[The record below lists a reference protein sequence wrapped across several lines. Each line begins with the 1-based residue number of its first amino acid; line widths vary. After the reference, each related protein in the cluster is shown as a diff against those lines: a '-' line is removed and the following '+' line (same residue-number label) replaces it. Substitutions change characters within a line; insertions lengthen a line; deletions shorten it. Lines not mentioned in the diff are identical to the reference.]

1 MYIGASSEEWIICGW
16 DYGFSETACHVCS
29 GTKLMC
35 TERTA
40 STLSYQAISPTLS
53 RIVFKISSAVKNNDL
68 KV

>member
-40 STLSYQAISPTLS
+40 STLSYQAISPALVLPF
-53 RIVFKISSAVKNNDL
+53 INKNAICIT
-68 KV
+68 